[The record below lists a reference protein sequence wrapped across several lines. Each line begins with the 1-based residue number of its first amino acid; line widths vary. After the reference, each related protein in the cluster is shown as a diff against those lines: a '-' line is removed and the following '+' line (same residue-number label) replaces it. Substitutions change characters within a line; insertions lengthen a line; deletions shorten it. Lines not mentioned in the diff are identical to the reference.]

1 MPKVF
6 IPKLIAEQMKYRL
19 PSENDLDEAQN
30 FLQDLMSP
38 VGEEKKPL
46 NMDKF
51 FTWVIGSKF
60 LKRTYDGEYAPFNKA
75 GLKLYDRERTKGR
88 GYKEVRKQLRD
99 SVLFAT
105 MIRCFD
111 QYRQAYWFDAD
122 FAKELAE
129 TNAVR
134 IPVSILMQ
142 APFRCFYLDV
152 ENLELFPFAVGIYGY
167 IGWDEQT
174 HLPNLAVFRVFEPKE
189 EDQQVPIQTGYYSGT
204 DMVKMNLLRIEG
216 EEAYLRFEKQPEDEN
231 ECAFFF
237 LLQTILYLVSSKPDI
252 VEHRSAKRQAKAVG
266 RASNKNTTEAITVSE
281 IGIRYGKAIR
291 KRRQMEISGHP
302 ADAAVS
308 DGAGRQAARKPMAS
322 HVRSAHWHH
331 YWTGKGRTTLSV
343 KWIPPTFVSAHGK
356 ELPIT
361 IHKITD

>member
-1 MPKVF
+1 M
-6 IPKLIAEQMKYRL
+6 
-19 PSENDLDEAQN
+19 PSEIHTASCRDDRSHLRRNMQP
-30 FLQDLMSP
+30 P
-38 VGEEKKPL
+38 VYRRMGSFGCTVFPSGLFGQALTVKGETEGF
-46 NMDKF
+46 DIF
-51 FTWVIGSKF
+51 DF
-60 LKRTYDGEYAPFNKA
+60 
-75 GLKLYDRERTKGR
+75 KLR
-88 GYKEVRKQLRD
+88 
-99 SVLFAT
+99 
-105 MIRCFD
+105 
-111 QYRQAYWFDAD
+111 
-122 FAKELAE
+122 
-129 TNAVR
+129 
-134 IPVSILMQ
+134 
-142 APFRCFYLDV
+142 
-152 ENLELFPFAVGIYGY
+152 
-167 IGWDEQT
+167 
-174 HLPNLAVFRVFEPKE
+174 
-189 EDQQVPIQTGYYSGT
+189 YYSGT

-252 VEHRSAKRQAKAVG
+252 VEHRPAKRQAKAVG